1 MAWGIGKAIGVAM
14 PTIVGIGAGG
24 MAGASLGGNTA
35 GANSREGAAIGAG
48 IGLAAGGT
56 VSALA
61 GAMAYAPAKTA
72 SAAYSAAKGVGKA
85 SIAGAEAFGGA
96 VWSAAEAAYDSA
108 GAVAGAGNVLVGAAL
123 GKYGST
129 MAGIGRKLV
138 TEDLRESN
146 ILKHK
151 ATKFGA
157 GLIVGASVIGG
168 MRGALSEL
176 STRRMG
182 QMDTRTHRA
191 TPQIPAYEQ
200 NAGATGD
207 LVFAMN
213 ANRRG

>member
-14 PTIVGIGAGG
+14 PTIVGLGAGG
-24 MAGASLGGNTA
+24 LAGASLGGNTA
-35 GANSREGAAIGAG
+35 GANSKEGAVVGAG

-56 VSALA
+56 VSAMA
-61 GAMAYAPAKTA
+61 GAIAYAPAKTA
-72 SAAYSAAKGVGKA
+72 KAAYGAAKGLGKA
-85 SIAGAEAFGGA
+85 SILGAEAVGGA
-96 VWSAAEAAYDSA
+96 AWKGAEAAYDA
-108 GAVAGAGNVLVGAAL
+108 AKAMGGAGNILGGAAI

-151 ATKFGA
+151 ATKLGA
-157 GLIVGASVIGG
+157 GLIIGASVVGG
-168 MRGALSEL
+168 VRGAFDEL
-176 STRRMG
+176 NTKRMG
-182 QMDTRTHRA
+182 QMDSRTQRA
-191 TPQIPAYEQ
+191 TPQVPMYDQ